1 MKFKKGKSGNPR
13 GRPKLCNLNIKDMA
27 ARGSIRAY
35 KLLWQSVQKGEPWAI
50 DIFFRY
56 FVLNDMVITEV
67 LDHDQDHL
75 FYETPNLS

>member
-27 ARGSIRAY
+27 VRDSIRAY

-50 DIFFRY
+50 DIFFRH
-56 FVLNDMVITEV
+56 FVTGGQVISNDN
-67 LDHDQDHL
+67 QDHL
-75 FYETPNLS
+75 LNGITNLG

>member
-1 MKFKKGKSGNPR
+1 MKFKKGKSGNPK

-27 ARGSIRAY
+27 ARDSIRAY

-56 FVLNDMVITEV
+56 FILNDMVITEV